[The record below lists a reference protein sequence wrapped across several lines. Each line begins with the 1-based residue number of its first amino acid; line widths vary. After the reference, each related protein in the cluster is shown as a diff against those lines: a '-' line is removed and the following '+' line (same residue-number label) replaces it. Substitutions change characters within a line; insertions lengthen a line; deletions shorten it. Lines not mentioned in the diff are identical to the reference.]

1 MNKEK
6 FVVLISFLSFFG
18 TTAVGAVKM
27 WQEIAKQ
34 PAPTAQATPVMAKPD
49 LIQRRISG
57 YETVLS
63 KDPKNAEA
71 RQGLQLSLE
80 DLTNSYIS
88 VDNYQAS
95 ITPLERLLKEYP
107 DRADYKDALAKAKQ
121 KTRQSLPIKPSS

>member
-6 FVVLISFLSFFG
+6 FVVLISVVSFFG

-34 PAPTAQATPVMAKPD
+34 PAPTAQATPVMAKPE

-80 DLTNSYIS
+80 DLTNSYIAA
-88 VDNYQAS
+88 DNYQAS
-95 ITPLERLLKEYP
+95 IPPLERLLKDYP
-107 DRADYKDALAKAKQ
+107 DRADYRKALDESRRKSQ
-121 KTRQSLPIKPSS
+121 SSKTP

>member
-6 FVVLISFLSFFG
+6 FVVLISVVSFFG

-71 RQGLQLSLE
+71 RHGLQLSLE
-80 DLTNSYIS
+80 DLTNSYIA

-95 ITPLERLLKEYP
+95 ITPLERLLKDYP
-107 DRADYKDALAKAKQ
+107 DRSDYKEALNESRRKSQ
-121 KTRQSLPIKPSS
+121 SSKTLLQ

>member
-6 FVVLISFLSFFG
+6 FVVLISVVSFFG

-34 PAPTAQATPVMAKPD
+34 PAPTVQATPEMAKPD

-71 RQGLQLSLE
+71 RNGLQLSLE
-80 DLTNSYIS
+80 DLTNSYIAA
-88 VDNYQAS
+88 DNYQAS
-95 ITPLERLLKEYP
+95 ILPLERLLKEYP
-107 DRADYKDALAKAKQ
+107 DRADYKKALDESRRKIQ
-121 KTRQSLPIKPSS
+121 SSKTP

>member
-34 PAPTAQATPVMAKPD
+34 PAPSAQATPVMTKPD

-71 RQGLQLSLE
+71 RHGLQLSLE
-80 DLTNSYIS
+80 DLTNSYIAS
-88 VDNYQAS
+88 DNYQAS
-95 ITPLERLLKEYP
+95 IVPLERLLKEYP
-107 DRADYKDALAKAKQ
+107 DRADYKKALDESRRKSQ
-121 KTRQSLPIKPSS
+121 SSKTP

>member
-6 FVVLISFLSFFG
+6 FVVLISMVSFFG
-18 TTAVGAVKM
+18 TTAVGAVKT

-34 PAPTAQATPVMAKPD
+34 PAPSTQATPVMAKPD

-80 DLTNSYIS
+80 DLTNSYIAA
-88 VDNYQAS
+88 DNYQAS

-107 DRADYKDALAKAKQ
+107 DRADYKKALDESRRKSQSSKA
-121 KTRQSLPIKPSS
+121 LPQ

>member
-6 FVVLISFLSFFG
+6 FVVLISVVSFFG

-34 PAPTAQATPVMAKPD
+34 PAPSAQATPVIAKPD

-57 YETVLS
+57 YETVLA

-80 DLTNSYIS
+80 DLTNSYIAA
-88 VDNYQAS
+88 DNYQAS
-95 ITPLERLLKEYP
+95 VAPLERLLKDYP
-107 DRADYKDALAKAKQ
+107 DRADYKKALAESRRKIQPAKA
-121 KTRQSLPIKPSS
+121 P

>member
-6 FVVLISFLSFFG
+6 FVVLISVVSFFG

-34 PAPTAQATPVMAKPD
+34 PAPNAQATPVMTKPD

-71 RQGLQLSLE
+71 RHGLQLSLE
-80 DLTNSYIS
+80 DLTNSYIAS
-88 VDNYQAS
+88 DNYQAS
-95 ITPLERLLKEYP
+95 ILPLERLLKDYP
-107 DRADYKDALAKAKQ
+107 DRADYKDALVKAKNQ
-121 KTRQSLPIKPSS
+121 MSSTKTPP

>member
-6 FVVLISFLSFFG
+6 FVVLISVVSFFG

-34 PAPTAQATPVMAKPD
+34 PAPTVQATPGMAKPD

-71 RQGLQLSLE
+71 RNGLQLSLE
-80 DLTNSYIS
+80 DLTNSYIAA
-88 VDNYQAS
+88 DNYQAS
-95 ITPLERLLKEYP
+95 ILPLERLLKEYP
-107 DRADYKDALAKAKQ
+107 DRADYKKALDESRRKIQ
-121 KTRQSLPIKPSS
+121 SSKTP

>member
-6 FVVLISFLSFFG
+6 FVVLISVVSFFG

-34 PAPTAQATPVMAKPD
+34 PDPTAQATPVMAKPD

-80 DLTNSYIS
+80 DLTNSYIA

-95 ITPLERLLKEYP
+95 ITPLERLLKDHP
-107 DRADYKDALAKAKQ
+107 DRADYKKALDESRRKSQ
-121 KTRQSLPIKPSS
+121 SSKTP